1 MTTHIS
7 AQSKAFQAI
16 VVPLALAGL
25 GVYTI
30 LTAIAPAE
38 AGQIISGSGLLILAL
53 FAFLRGSS
61 LPSAES
67 HKVSPLLLA
76 LAATGL
82 ILVVAGAFLEQ
93 FHLF

>member
-1 MTTHIS
+1 MTTQIS

-30 LTAIAPAE
+30 FTAIPASQ

-53 FAFLRGSS
+53 FAFLRGSL

-67 HKVSPLLLA
+67 RKVSPLLLTVA
-76 LAATGL
+76 VAGL
-82 ILVVAGAFLEQ
+82 ILVVAGVFFEQ